1 MDFEDQTLAC
11 KECGQPFLWTA
22 GERQFYHEKGLT
34 NVPARCSPCRSVRKA
49 KLGLQERAQ
58 TVVVCEECGERTT
71 VPFVPRNGNPVYC
84 SRCYEHAKH
93 VAGVVQPTQA

>member
-1 MDFEDQTLAC
+1 MEFEDKTLTC

-22 GERQFYHEKGLT
+22 GERQFYHEKGLV
-34 NVPARCSPCRSVRKA
+34 NVPARCTSCRSNRKA

-58 TVVVCEECGERTT
+58 TAVICAECGETTT

-84 SRCYEHAKH
+84 SRCFDKIKTAQPETS
-93 VAGVVQPTQA
+93 VVR